1 MTKISNKFLSII
13 CGYSGSG
20 KNTVMSELTHFF
32 NVKKIITCTTRP
44 IREGE
49 VDGVDYIFLPQKKF
63 TRYKK
68 EKKFFETVDY
78 NASFGQVSYGTLYK
92 DLRGIKYIIA
102 NPAGIKAF
110 KDIPHVTFFL
120 DVPEDVLVSRLEK
133 RGDTPEEIS
142 RRLAKDKEDF
152 EDILNDPSVI
162 KIKYD
167 NSSTPY
173 TIANK
178 IFNTTNNFIDTNYPW
193 ITDLSE
199 ITEFKP
205 EDAAQLKKKFRDDYI
220 YTNIMSY
227 LRTIYRDIKSA
238 ASSGKD
244 KMSYPIESDELFM
257 IAPILKILRE
267 EGWKTDD
274 EPVCKKQGY
283 ITVYI

>member
-20 KNTVMSELTHFF
+20 KNTIMSELTHFF
-32 NVKKIITCTTRP
+32 NVDRIITCTTRP

-49 VDGVDYIFLPQKKF
+49 MDGVDYIFMPQKKF

-120 DVPEDVLVSRLEK
+120 DVPEDVLISRLEK

-162 KIKYD
+162 KIKYENKD
-167 NSSTPY
+167 TPY
-173 TIANK
+173 TIATK
-178 IFNTTNNFIDTNYPW
+178 IFNTTNNFIDTNYPMVKSLNK
-193 ITDLSE
+193 ITD
-199 ITEFKP
+199 FKP
-205 EDAAQLKKKFRDDYI
+205 EDAAGLKKKYRENYI
-220 YTNIMSY
+220 NTNIIGY
-227 LRTIYRDIKSA
+227 LTNIYHDIKSA

-244 KMSYPIESDELFM
+244 KVSYPIEPDEQF
-257 IAPILKILRE
+257 IIPPILKILKE
-267 EGWKTDD
+267 ENWKTDD
-274 EPVCKKQGY
+274 EPTCKKQGY
-283 ITVYI
+283 ITVYV